1 MTISEPQLELRQV
14 LLGNFPTLNLANDAL
29 ARVAPLVPVRQ
40 FATGRTLFAQGQKP
54 RAFYAVVSG
63 EIEARLTGPNGEV
76 SSLEHV
82 QFPRLFGLAAFASD
96 QPSSY
101 EALARQPSRVLV
113 FGPGAYTLLM
123 DEVPGFARAL
133 LGEFAQRYGGTLRL
147 LEASRHR
154 SAGERFS
161 LALTQLMRERAEGP
175 PDAEGWQTLR
185 SSQAELAALAS
196 LSRQTTNQMLG
207 AAVAEGYIRLGYR
220 RIWVRATAMGPRR

>member
-1 MTISEPQLELRQV
+1 MREPQEELRQI
-14 LLGNFPTLNLANDAL
+14 LQGNFPTLNVTSEAL
-29 ARVAPLVPVRQ
+29 ARVALLVSVRKL
-40 FATGRTLFAQGQKP
+40 AIGRTLFAQGQKT
-54 RAFYAVVSG
+54 RAFYAVLAG

-82 QFPRLFGLAAFASD
+82 QFPRLFGLAAFAAD

-113 FGPGAYTLLM
+113 FGAAAYTLLM

-133 LGEFAQRYGGTLRL
+133 LSEFAQRYGGTLRL

-161 LALTQLMRERAEGP
+161 LALAQLLRERAEGS

-220 RIWVRATAMGPRR
+220 RIWIRPTAMRSRR